1 MYERSG
7 TLMKNDIRSSVR
19 KAQSG
24 DAGAFG
30 DLYEIYAL
38 DMYKFALYFMGN
50 THDAEDAVQ
59 TACIK
64 AYSSIVSLRD
74 PGSFKTWLFK
84 ILANVCKSELSSVRT
99 DRERLSSDGDI
110 TSADG
115 ESPDCLLSAEIGD
128 ALGALSEEERQ
139 IVILSVVQKYKSSE
153 IAEIINCPAST
164 VRSKLSRSLS
174 KLRTILT

>member
-7 TLMKNDIRSSVR
+7 TLMKINIRSSVR

-64 AYSSIVSLRD
+64 AYSSIVSLKE

-84 ILANVCKSELSSVRT
+84 ILANVCKSELSSARAVR
-99 DRERLSSDGDI
+99 ECGSPDGDI
-110 TSADG
+110 TPEPAD
-115 ESPDCLLSAEIGD
+115 SSDFRLSAEIYD
-128 ALGALSEEERQ
+128 ALGALSEDERQ